1 MTSFERLQCNP
12 RLIAND
18 LGDSG
23 FVLYVPPNPRPLRIS
38 SNLWQIINSAQQS
51 ELTLDEW
58 KCLLVNHE
66 GLDINP
72 RHDLDWLI
80 RERVLLR
87 VTQSTPEKFHD
98 NGADIHSTDE
108 VLEIGDISESNGLL
122 LFTLNPSW
130 SPLLRRV
137 LRQILQLHLILSLP
151 MGLIVLAYLLF
162 FVLTPAPTA
171 LSLLFADGVQSSASD
186 FFTKTLIALLSVN
199 LISTSLTWLSQSLT
213 GIGDGKILLRFLF
226 GFIPRLGI
234 NPYKGSALHSRVWNQ
249 EAKDALL
256 CIAQPLLTR
265 LSFAS
270 VLILLFASGRLHSGL
285 SGGFL
290 YGVCMVVLQI
300 SLISGLVLALPF
312 RMSPGYRLMIL
323 LTNLPLNTIGRSARH
338 FVDIIYAF
346 CCYLRLPNRSTL
358 SDLTSLFAS
367 KRDVGLFF
375 FAIAFFGVVFGKLI
389 LILLLVIPRFAADTP
404 NFMGGATQLLLTLLL
419 LALFGRFVGLSIFPK
434 LFKLITRHGTRAL
447 SRPVADQQLASDM
460 PDITTKFLTK
470 KQIQFIAVGVA
481 GCFLLVPI
489 DRTVTGSVLVSSQR
503 DLMVRAPEDV
513 VVTAIYQDGPS
524 SDVVEIGTKIVQLES
539 SQLERDLHQSELD
552 NVEMQN
558 DLDVLFEQQKANQS
572 LLIELKN
579 SLVKYHQAG
588 RILFKQQ
595 KELER
600 LSKMG
605 GASRQSVYELEI
617 NYFEIKEEERLKRQQ
632 ILELKADLE
641 SYDLKV
647 KALQQS
653 IGQAEAWRD
662 LLLQQ
667 KEQLSIV
674 MPFNGLI
681 TSSTSGLMGSF
692 VAKGE
697 SLLELKQGSLDRVTV
712 LIPDHDRSRLRV
724 GQKAIVRLYANPN
737 KSLPGFVQTIRPAGE
752 LVDQKVFFE
761 ATLGLEKSLSPQLLQ
776 SSGAARIN
784 AGQTNLLSIFLASL
798 ARFFRV
804 DVWSWTP

>member
-1 MTSFERLQCNP
+1 MTSFERFQCNP
-12 RLIAND
+12 ALIAND
-18 LGDSG
+18 LGDSV

-38 SNLWQIINSAQQS
+38 SNLWQIINSVHES
-51 ELTLDEW
+51 ELTSDEW
-58 KCLLVNHE
+58 KRLLSNHE
-66 GLDINP
+66 GLDY
-72 RHDLDWLI
+72 DLNWLI
-80 RERVLLR
+80 HERVLLP
-87 VTQSTPEKFHD
+87 VIQTMPEKFHD
-98 NGADIHSTDE
+98 IGADISATNE
-108 VLEIGDISESNGLL
+108 IEEIGDISESRGLL

-130 SPLLRRV
+130 PPLLKRV
-137 LRQILQLHLILSLP
+137 LRQILQLQLTLSLP

-171 LSLLFADGVQSSASD
+171 PSILSAERVQLSASD
-186 FFTKTLIALLSVN
+186 FFTKTIIALLSVN
-199 LISTSLTWLSQSLT
+199 LVSTFLTWLSQSLT
-213 GIGDGKILLRFLF
+213 GLGDGKILLRFLF
-226 GFIPRLGI
+226 GFIPRFGI
-234 NPYKGSALHSRVWNQ
+234 NPYKGSALHARVWNQ
-249 EAKDALL
+249 EANDALL
-256 CIAQPLLTR
+256 YIAQPLLTR

-270 VLILLFASGRLHSGL
+270 ILILLFASGRLQSGL
-285 SGGFL
+285 SGGYL

-300 SLISGLVLALPF
+300 SLISGFVLALPF

-323 LTNLPLNTIGRSARH
+323 LTNLPLNTLGSSARH

-346 CCYLRLPNRSTL
+346 CCYLRLPNRSTR

-367 KRDVGLFF
+367 KRDVGLFL
-375 FAIAFFGVVFGKLI
+375 FAIAFFGVVIGKLV

-404 NFMGGATQLLLTLLL
+404 NFMGGATQLLLTLIL
-419 LALFGRFVGLSIFPK
+419 LALFGRFVGLSILPK
-434 LFKLITRHGTRAL
+434 LLKLTARHGTRSL
-447 SRPVADQQLASDM
+447 SGPVADQQLPSDM
-460 PDITTKFLTK
+460 PEIGTKLLSK
-470 KQIQFIAVGVA
+470 KQIQFITVGVA
-481 GCFLLVPI
+481 GCVLLLPI
-489 DRTVTGSVLVSSQR
+489 DRTVTGSVLVSTQR

-513 VVTAIYQDGPS
+513 VITAIYQDGPS
-524 SDVVEIGTKIVQLES
+524 SELVESGTKIVELES
-539 SQLERDLHQSELD
+539 SQLERDLYQSEL
-552 NVEMQN
+552 NNLEMQN
-558 DLDVLFEQQKANQS
+558 DLDVLFNQRKAGQS
-572 LLIELKN
+572 LLVELNN
-579 SLVKYHQAG
+579 SLVKYIKAS
-588 RILFKQQ
+588 RILFSQ
-595 KELER
+595 KIELER
-600 LSKMG
+600 LSQMG

-641 SYDLKV
+641 SSDLKI

-653 IGQAEAWRD
+653 INQAEAWRD

-712 LIPDHDRSRLRV
+712 LIPDHDRSRLRL

-737 KSLPGFVQTIRPAGE
+737 DSLKGIVQTIRPAGE

-761 ATLGLEKSLSPQLLQ
+761 ATLDLGKSLSPQLLQ

-784 AGQTNLLSIFLASL
+784 AGQTNLLSIFYASL